1 MVKDMVVA
9 VKYNVSSKIGS
20 ITDSTFLTSAN
31 IDNIGEIVNIK
42 ALDAM
47 AIDNYNTFSNSVLLA
62 NGSITNSGRV
72 YNSTF
77 GNGYTSPSVNEFSQ
91 YNISSSSIIL
101 NSIFGC
107 NRVDTFILNDLN
119 VNASIFI
126 TRIGGILNIW

>member
-9 VKYNVSSKIGS
+9 VKYTYQKIGS

-62 NGSITNSGRV
+62 NGSITIAV
-72 YNSTF
+72 EY
-77 GNGYTSPSVNEFSQ
+77 
-91 YNISSSSIIL
+91 IIQL
-101 NSIFGC
+101 L
-107 NRVDTFILNDLN
+107 VMDILVL
-119 VNASIFI
+119 
-126 TRIGGILNIW
+126 L